1 MATGTLTE
9 VIPGTITA
17 ADGFWSTFDAVDG
30 PQLPDPIS
38 FVIGEAWLDR
48 PNLYPRQ
55 ATLLKI
61 IFLRDDLFTE
71 YDHQVIAE
79 WIAEFHATNPN
90 AGPDNKFQAKTN
102 GIQPDIYERIA
113 WLKERGYRW
122 FKEVLMAVGR
132 RGSKGYVCSLAMAYV
147 LWAYLA
153 RGDPQDFYGI
163 DRDKQLAVMIFAGK
177 KEQAK
182 ANLWGDLYN
191 AIVGSN
197 CYAPYI
203 SEPQGESITIFAP
216 HDEQRMIKLA
226 ERGIRSTKDLA
237 SFGVYPKESTLL
249 AGRGPAACILGF
261 DEAAHVK
268 NAGTS
273 REFGDVYKSAGPAL
287 DQFGKDAFI
296 VIPSSTWE
304 MTGKF
309 YELWEQSLEQEPDDT
324 GELTGV
330 YPNKLMIQLA
340 SWDPYKDWE
349 AAQDLELFPAGFEG
363 DLGEYAGRELPRLQA
378 MKGAIQ
384 IYDDDMA
391 REERANPDTFGV
403 ERRCLDPATRV
414 LTADLT
420 WKPIGD
426 VESGEQ
432 LIGLDEFAP
441 RGKQRKLRTSTV
453 LRTGRSHDRAYRLT
467 FGDGSSVIC
476 SGTHRWFSDNRWRS
490 IYPAPGVPGPRKIL
504 KVGDSIRWIVDPWD
518 DDDSW
523 EAGWLAGVYD
533 GEGSFL
539 GRGRGRQE
547 FSLTVTQ
554 NPGPVLEK
562 ILSTLKDKGFAPVRH
577 SRTRKAEQWYVTNL
591 DECLRLVGQIKPL
604 RFYARRQQL
613 WEGRA
618 PHGSR
623 VRSKT
628 KTIIS
633 IDELPEQELV
643 DIETTTGTFIAEGLV
658 SHNSHWATAMDA
670 YLNPGKVDD
679 MFAAWAARPEVFGRP
694 ELAMQVRGPLTV
706 LYRAHGDPS
715 NVNCRFGFAMAHTE
729 PGPDKMLHAVFDLI
743 HFWDPADYDDHF
755 IDYDEVTDWIY
766 DNVIMRFYPEELTFD
781 QFNVPSTVKRLQKK
795 VHAGHLPKRVQ
806 VYERPATN
814 QLNWSTYETFK
825 GALNMGF
832 VHAPPHGEASQ
843 ELKFLRKPEG
853 QAKVVPPDSGPVVT
867 KDIADC
873 IAIVTADL
881 LGEQMAVFLG
891 AALGSQ
897 RPGAG
902 MHSSQTDPMLRFSPE
917 NITNNPYAS
926 SLGGVALA
934 RGSHPGSNFA
944 QRPMPGRTR
953 LGRGAASFRRGRN

>member
-403 ERRCLDPATRV
+403 ERR
-414 LTADLT
+414 
-420 WKPIGD
+420 
-426 VESGEQ
+426 
-432 LIGLDEFAP
+432 
-441 RGKQRKLRTSTV
+441 
-453 LRTGRSHDRAYRLT
+453 
-467 FGDGSSVIC
+467 
-476 SGTHRWFSDNRWRS
+476 
-490 IYPAPGVPGPRKIL
+490 
-504 KVGDSIRWIVDPWD
+504 
-518 DDDSW
+518 
-523 EAGWLAGVYD
+523 
-533 GEGSFL
+533 
-539 GRGRGRQE
+539 
-547 FSLTVTQ
+547 
-554 NPGPVLEK
+554 
-562 ILSTLKDKGFAPVRH
+562 
-577 SRTRKAEQWYVTNL
+577 
-591 DECLRLVGQIKPL
+591 
-604 RFYARRQQL
+604 
-613 WEGRA
+613 
-618 PHGSR
+618 
-623 VRSKT
+623 
-628 KTIIS
+628 
-633 IDELPEQELV
+633 
-643 DIETTTGTFIAEGLV
+643 
-658 SHNSHWATAMDA
+658 SHWATAMDA